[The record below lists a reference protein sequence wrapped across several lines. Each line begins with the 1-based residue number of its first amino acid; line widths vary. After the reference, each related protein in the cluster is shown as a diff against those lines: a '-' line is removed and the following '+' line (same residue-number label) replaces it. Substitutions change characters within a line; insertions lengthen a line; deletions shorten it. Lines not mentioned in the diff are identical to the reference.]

1 MPTIYETATI
11 TSKGQITLP
20 KSIRQALGV
29 DVGGKVSF
37 DFTGDRVIV
46 SRFET
51 VQHEDPSV
59 QRFLALIER
68 DINAGKNVGHLPDNL
83 KMQMLEEAEE
93 AINIDETIKGNVSL

>member
-1 MPTIYETATI
+1 MPTIHQTATI

-37 DFTGDRVIV
+37 DFTGDHVIV

-59 QRFLALIER
+59 QRFLALIEK
-68 DINAGKNVGHLPDNL
+68 DISAGKNVGHIPENL
-83 KMQMLEEAEE
+83 KMKMLEEAEDPV
-93 AINIDETIKGNVSL
+93 NIDEIIKGNVSL